1 MRSIK
6 NSVRAGVYAPID
18 SGNLWV
24 KIYYSAGN
32 IVNKNIWSYVHTST
46 SPMINN
52 NNIYQNI
59 KRFAEKEL

>member
-6 NSVRAGVYAPID
+6 YSVRAGVYVPVCD
-18 SGNLWV
+18 NVWG

-46 SPMINN
+46 NHMINN